1 MNQTKTQ
8 TSSSMTTAAAA
19 RYKMSLALG
28 CCNRVNDI
36 IFFLISPAL
45 PQPWCASISDL
56 TTFDPRILLSRQ
68 HSARAT
74 NLKCQV
80 FRVTLNWLGPS
91 TTSSKIHVVA
101 KVCSDTHWWTT
112 KGKRTA
118 ERNIWNFWWMQQIKN
133 PWTSRLLSDMEWMR
147 WVNEHHSWVWNV
159 VFWTF

>member
-1 MNQTKTQ
+1 MI
-8 TSSSMTTAAAA
+8 
-19 RYKMSLALG
+19 SL
-28 CCNRVNDI
+28 
-36 IFFLISPAL
+36 FFLISPAL

-56 TTFDPRILLSRQ
+56 ITFDPRILLSRQ

-133 PWTSRLLSDMEWMR
+133 PWTFRLLSDMEWTR